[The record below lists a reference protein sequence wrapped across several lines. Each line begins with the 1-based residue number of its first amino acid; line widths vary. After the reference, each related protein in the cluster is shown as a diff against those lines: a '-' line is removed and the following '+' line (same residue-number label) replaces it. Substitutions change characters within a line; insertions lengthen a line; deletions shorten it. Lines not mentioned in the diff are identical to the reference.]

1 MIYVNVNV
9 QICIYIYTCIY
20 IYAYMHICIYAY
32 MHIYIYTFIHI
43 FTYIYI
49 MFISVY
55 IFLCPV
61 YAQIG
66 PCSGYLPVT
75 WFPHHVFDQSSNQE
89 PLGFR
94 V

>member
-1 MIYVNVNV
+1 MYRL
-9 QICIYIYTCIY
+9 YIYIY
-20 IYAYMHICIYAY
+20 IYAYL
-32 MHIYIYTFIHI
+32 HIYIYT
-43 FTYIYI
+43 YIYI
-49 MFISVY
+49 Y
-55 IFLCPV
+55 IHNVPV

-66 PCSGYLPVT
+66 SCSGYLPVT

>member
-1 MIYVNVNV
+1 
-9 QICIYIYTCIY
+9 
-20 IYAYMHICIYAY
+20 
-32 MHIYIYTFIHI
+32 
-43 FTYIYI
+43 

-55 IFLCPV
+55 ISLCPV

-66 PCSGYLPVT
+66 SCSGYLPVT

-94 V
+94 VGGPPPNNLSILSKSAFPWVPGLVYICVLCYLV